1 MNRTNKFDETP
12 LTTNGV
18 GENLDKVDLYEE
30 ELSAEKHLRDA
41 GEVRL
46 NKRIVTT
53 EKKITVPVMHEEIT
67 VERVPYAK
75 PAHEPLRATAS
86 SFDEIRVPLCEEEV
100 AAEKFT
106 RALGEVRLH
115 KRIVTTTKTITVPVM
130 HEEIQVEHVKT
141 DRKPIDYSETMFKET
156 SHTIPLHDEE
166 VEIRKYAVPREGV
179 RVRKTSLQE
188 ERSATAELR
197 REELDIERPKAN
209 GASWKKESVSP
220 REFVETSQVIPL
232 YEEEI
237 EIRKYPVLREEVRVN
252 RMALQ
257 EEQTASADTMKEE
270 LDIEEP
276 EGLKRYHRTTT

>member
-1 MNRTNKFDETP
+1 MNSTNQFDETRAD
-12 LTTNGV
+12 TGV
-18 GENLDKVDLYEE
+18 DKVDLYEE

-53 EKKITVPVMHEEIT
+53 EKTITVPVMHEEIT
-67 VERVPYAK
+67 VERVPYER
-75 PAHEPLRATAS
+75 PAQAPLDAAAS
-86 SFDEIRVPLCEEEV
+86 SFDEVRVPLCEEEV

-130 HEEIQVEHVKT
+130 HEEIQVEHVTT
-141 DRKPIDYSETMFKET
+141 DRKRLDYNETMFKE
-156 SHTIPLHDEE
+156 SSQVIPLHDEE

-179 RVRKTSLQE
+179 SVRKTALQE
-188 ERSATAELR
+188 ERTATTQLR
-197 REELDIERPKAN
+197 REELDIERPKMN
-209 GASWKKESVSP
+209 GATWRKEGIAATP

-237 EIRKYPVLREEVRVN
+237 EIRKYPVLREEVRVS
-252 RMALQ
+252 RAALQ
-257 EEQTASADTMKEE
+257 EEQTASAETMKEE

-276 EGLKRYHRTTT
+276 AELKRYRHV